1 MIPSGFLAVWGGWVL
16 AETGRQPWLVYG
28 KLLTAAAVSPLKTW
42 PVIIS
47 LTAFVLFY
55 IALLA
60 TYIWYVARAVREG
73 PGDGPLVDPTDPS
86 LRPEPR
92 ASLAPA
98 S

>member
-1 MIPSGFLAVWGGWVL
+1 VL

-42 PVIIS
+42 PVVIS

-86 LRPEPR
+86 LRPELR